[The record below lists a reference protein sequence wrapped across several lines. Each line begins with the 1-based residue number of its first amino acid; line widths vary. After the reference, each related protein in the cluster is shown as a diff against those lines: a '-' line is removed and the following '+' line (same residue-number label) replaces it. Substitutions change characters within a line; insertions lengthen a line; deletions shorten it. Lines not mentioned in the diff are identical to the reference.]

1 MRYCHLAPMHINSH
15 VSSTITTFPH
25 VTGNTRV
32 GVNNPTSAVTDIFT
46 NKHNT
51 VQESVAQYLAQNPNV
66 TPQEVAPNWL
76 HQTFVSA
83 LPSTANS
90 EAHQERLLVYLQN
103 NQLTDA
109 YALLTGTHHPLE
121 HEIQQKHNP
130 FAWLHKQ
137 MLKNAQAQPA
147 VSVKP
152 SEAPHIAEALSSLD
166 NFKAYVATTRHT
178 INSVLPTTVI
188 SQGALA
194 VAENTSTQHP
204 VLHKIET
211 ALHTVLGKPAHS
223 TLATPEAVQ
232 TALNAVQTAQT
243 QSADVL
249 ETQAIAHALRTNPES
264 QQKVVLEWVTQ
275 QLQEQLKHLPTAS
288 TGEALLSAQQQEYLL
303 AVVTEALQDPK
314 LATLNSEQ
322 AQQYLLK
329 KLQTATQMLSGTHPP
344 LELLWHPPALPET
357 HTEGLAPVTKKIVE
371 TIDGVGKSVLA
382 TFHNAIVQNAHS
394 PTGFTPAQLKT
405 FPEAFRTPEAVV
417 QFILRSRNDVL
428 TQQPAVLTYA
438 HTLVES
444 PQVLAGLVQTYQT
457 HLQEKAQRLTQQLT
471 HLASQASET
480 ATAQLKPPATA
491 PVLTHRLPLPAG
503 VTLSTNTATNNT
515 VNNTTKALTETV
527 ENASV
532 PHWKLP
538 PWLDDHK
545 EKLPWIAAS
554 IGAISLLGGTM
565 AWLQYQSTKPANK
578 QPSN

>member
-1 MRYCHLAPMHINSH
+1 MHINSH

-178 INSVLPTTVI
+178 INSALPTTVI

-211 ALHTVLGKPAHS
+211 ALNTVLGKPAHS

-249 ETQAIAHALRTNPES
+249 ETQAVAHALRTNPES

-314 LATLNSEQ
+314 LATLTDTQ
-322 AQQYLLK
+322 AEQYLLK

-344 LELLWHPPALPET
+344 LELLWQPPALLPE

-382 TFHNAIVQNAHS
+382 TVHNTIVQNAHS
-394 PTGFTPAQLKT
+394 PTGFTPAQLQT
-405 FPEAFRTPEAVV
+405 FPEAFQTPEAFV
-417 QFILRSRNDVL
+417 QFILRSRNEVV
-428 TQQPAVLTYA
+428 QHQEPAALA
-438 HTLVES
+438 FAKTLVET
-444 PQVLAGLVQTYQT
+444 PTVLTGLVQTYQT
-457 HLQEKAQRLTQQLT
+457 YLEEETKRLTQQLA

-480 ATAQLKPPATA
+480 ATAQLKPATA

-545 EKLPWIAAS
+545 EKLPWIAS
-554 IGAISLLGGTM
+554 GIGALSLLGGTM
-565 AWLQYQSTKPANK
+565 AWLQYQSTKPSGNNK
-578 QPSN
+578 QQPTN